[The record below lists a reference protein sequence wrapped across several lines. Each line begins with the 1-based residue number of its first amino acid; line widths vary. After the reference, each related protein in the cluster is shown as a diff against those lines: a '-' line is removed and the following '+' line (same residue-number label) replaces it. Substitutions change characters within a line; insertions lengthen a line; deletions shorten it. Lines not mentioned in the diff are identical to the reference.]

1 MTESFEKK
9 CGKYLFEHK
18 RISSVKTKEE
28 TPNSITKKEL
38 DESSELS
45 DDSLI
50 NVIHSALK
58 KEETISFLC
67 EKQNSQIFN
76 KIKEDLNIK
85 QESEESILIS
95 STILNSSFKE
105 LNEGLSN
112 IDIHNIIDIKNTQI
126 AIK

>member
-50 NVIHSALK
+50 NVIHSA
-58 KEETISFLC
+58 
-67 EKQNSQIFN
+67 
-76 KIKEDLNIK
+76 
-85 QESEESILIS
+85 
-95 STILNSSFKE
+95 
-105 LNEGLSN
+105 
-112 IDIHNIIDIKNTQI
+112 
-126 AIK
+126 